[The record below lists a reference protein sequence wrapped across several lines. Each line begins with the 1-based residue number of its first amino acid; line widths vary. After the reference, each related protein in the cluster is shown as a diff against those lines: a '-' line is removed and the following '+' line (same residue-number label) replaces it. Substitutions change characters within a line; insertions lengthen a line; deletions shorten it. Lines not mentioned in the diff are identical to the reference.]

1 MSHQNITD
9 YFPGKPEQSEYLVNC
24 LNRYKVVYVETP
36 KVACSTIK
44 RVLQL
49 LETDGDE
56 SKIPESVHDRMH
68 SPLAMPSKI
77 GCSLPELLTGPEFF
91 RFSYVRNPFSRA
103 LSTYLDKVVNN
114 EAERRRLLPEL
125 EIDPENIPSFE
136 EFLHKVQLQKPY
148 NRDIHWSTQY
158 YLLQPKKVTYSFIG
172 RFETFAVTWPL
183 VLNKIAPQQFGK
195 YQKITVQH
203 HRSDANNLASTYLNP
218 FVIKLI
224 LDIYAEDFDE
234 FRFCRDPYFLAA

>member
-1 MSHQNITD
+1 MSYQNITD

-77 GCSLPELLTGPEFF
+77 DCSLPELFAGPEFF

-103 LSTYLDKVVNN
+103 LSTYFDKVVNN
-114 EAERRRLLPEL
+114 EAERRRLIPEL
-125 EIDPENIPSFE
+125 GLAPEYTPSLE
-136 EFLHKVQLQKPY
+136 EFLHKIQLQKPY
-148 NRDIHWSTQY
+148 HRDIHWSTQY
-158 YLLQPKKVTYSFIG
+158 YLLQPNKVAYSFIG

-183 VLNKIAPQQFGK
+183 VLSKIAPQQFRK
-195 YQKITVQH
+195 YQETSVRH
-203 HRSDANNLASTYLNP
+203 HRSDASNLASTYLNP
-218 FVIKLI
+218 SVTKLI
-224 LDIYAEDFDE
+224 LDIYDEDFDE
-234 FRFCRDPYFLAA
+234 FRFCRDPYFLTA